1 MSILYL
7 HKCVNI
13 NLTNTCQ
20 CNILSCGELSKIS
33 CKFIFWSDKSRWI
46 FSVLVYNFPKF
57 WKATRT
63 PGPIPFGTNVAS
75 VSYIY
80 HIPNIPLYFYLIF
93 DPQNCP
99 SHGTEYIAFKCR
111 YCCSLAVYFCF
122 GSTHLVLVN
131 SHLFPLP
138 CGAGNAVPRE
148 GFDLSVIILASL
160 LVFPMLGCR
169 HSLLR
174 LLAIFHVF
182 VKWNAHF
189 QTFLLVNTCQSGV
202 IT

>member
-1 MSILYL
+1 MRNY
-7 HKCVNI
+7 
-13 NLTNTCQ
+13 
-20 CNILSCGELSKIS
+20 
-33 CKFIFWSDKSRWI
+33 
-46 FSVLVYNFPKF
+46 FPKRPSGAPLHCQNYMMF
-57 WKATRT
+57 LLVLNPPPYFEAEYCLFCGRRR
-63 PGPIPFGTNVAS
+63 VA
-75 VSYIY
+75 V
-80 HIPNIPLYFYLIF
+80 
-93 DPQNCP
+93 
-99 SHGTEYIAFKCR
+99 AR
-111 YCCSLAVYFCF
+111 YRMIC
-122 GSTHLVLVN
+122 LVLVN
-131 SHLFPLP
+131 SHLLTLP

>member
-1 MSILYL
+1 MRNYFPKRPSGAPL
-7 HKCVNI
+7 H
-13 NLTNTCQ
+13 T
-20 CNILSCGELSKIS
+20 LSKLYDVPVG
-33 CKFIFWSDKSRWI
+33 FETPP
-46 FSVLVYNFPKF
+46 LNFEAEYCLF
-57 WKATRT
+57 CGRRR
-63 PGPIPFGTNVAS
+63 VA
-75 VSYIY
+75 V
-80 HIPNIPLYFYLIF
+80 
-93 DPQNCP
+93 
-99 SHGTEYIAFKCR
+99 AR
-111 YCCSLAVYFCF
+111 YRMIC
-122 GSTHLVLVN
+122 LVLVN

-182 VKWNAHF
+182 VKWNAQF

>member
-1 MSILYL
+1 MRNYFPKRPSGAPR
-7 HKCVNI
+7 H
-13 NLTNTCQ
+13 T
-20 CNILSCGELSKIS
+20 LSKLYDVPVGFEHPPPYFEAEY
-33 CKFIFWSDKSRWI
+33 CLFCGR
-46 FSVLVYNFPKF
+46 
-57 WKATRT
+57 RR
-63 PGPIPFGTNVAS
+63 VA
-75 VSYIY
+75 V
-80 HIPNIPLYFYLIF
+80 
-93 DPQNCP
+93 
-99 SHGTEYIAFKCR
+99 AR
-111 YCCSLAVYFCF
+111 YRMIC
-122 GSTHLVLVN
+122 LVLVN

>member
-1 MSILYL
+1 MQC
-7 HKCVNI
+7 CVSTYQSN
-13 NLTNTCQ
+13 
-20 CNILSCGELSKIS
+20 
-33 CKFIFWSDKSRWI
+33 SRSSVGPTRVGVKVQVTQFNWLPSL
-46 FSVLVYNFPKF
+46 FSLN
-57 WKATRT
+57 
-63 PGPIPFGTNVAS
+63 
-75 VSYIY
+75 
-80 HIPNIPLYFYLIF
+80 
-93 DPQNCP
+93 
-99 SHGTEYIAFKCR
+99 
-111 YCCSLAVYFCF
+111 
-122 GSTHLVLVN
+122 
-131 SHLFPLP
+131 LFPLP

-182 VKWNAHF
+182 VKWNEHF